1 MTYLV
6 TEEEFENLITSY
18 DFITKMNFTNK
29 EQVKLAMEY
38 CQKRDRLTTDIA
50 DYLLDKLVNL
60 STSEDF
66 QTSQLDL
73 LNTLP
78 NELETTESYE
88 DWKTAGISAN

>member
-1 MTYLV
+1 MTYIV
-6 TEEEFENLITSY
+6 TEEEFEDLITSY

-38 CQKRDRLTTDIA
+38 CQGRDRLTTDIA
-50 DYLLDKLVNL
+50 DYLLD
-60 STSEDF
+60 
-66 QTSQLDL
+66 L

-78 NELETTESYE
+78 EHELETTESYE

>member
-6 TEEEFENLITSY
+6 TEEEFEDLITSY

-29 EQVKLAMEY
+29 EQVKLAMDY
-38 CQKRDRLTTDIA
+38 CQSRDRLTTDIA
-50 DYLLDKLVNL
+50 DYL
-60 STSEDF
+60 
-66 QTSQLDL
+66 LDL